1 MVAAHSHRARLTTT
15 PTGSRQTVLALWG
28 CGLKRFDSLRVQYFL
43 APRIPM
49 NNLEIEDQKL
59 IENEAIKS
67 EARAEGQIDML
78 FKIADVMSDEKIGF
92 PGFTGN
98 NLELALNELGLRF
111 GKIRCKQ
118 FVLTNEDD
126 GKYRFD
132 QYDRPKV
139 GDKVEIVYPAIQTVI
154 NGKIITIIKP
164 YIKKI

>member
-1 MVAAHSHRARLTTT
+1 
-15 PTGSRQTVLALWG
+15 
-28 CGLKRFDSLRVQYFL
+28 
-43 APRIPM
+43 M

-78 FKIADVMSDEKIGF
+78 LKIAEIMSDEKIGF

-111 GKIRCKQ
+111 GRIRCKQ

-126 GKYRFD
+126 GKYRFN

-139 GDKVEIVYPAIQTVI
+139 GDKVEIVYPAIQTII
-154 NGKIITIIKP
+154 NGKILTIIKP
-164 YIKKI
+164 YIKKV

>member
-1 MVAAHSHRARLTTT
+1 
-15 PTGSRQTVLALWG
+15 
-28 CGLKRFDSLRVQYFL
+28 
-43 APRIPM
+43 M

-78 FKIADVMSDEKIGF
+78 FKIASIMSDEKNGF

-118 FVLTNEDD
+118 FNLTNEDD
-126 GKYRFD
+126 GKYRFNR
-132 QYDRPKV
+132 YDCPKV
-139 GDKVEIVYPAIQTVI
+139 GDKVEIVYPAIQTII

-164 YIKKI
+164 YIKKV

>member
-1 MVAAHSHRARLTTT
+1 
-15 PTGSRQTVLALWG
+15 
-28 CGLKRFDSLRVQYFL
+28 
-43 APRIPM
+43 M
-49 NNLEIEDQKL
+49 NNVEIEDQKL

-78 FKIADVMSDEKIGF
+78 LKIAEIMSDEKIGF

-118 FVLTNEDD
+118 FVLTNEYD

-132 QYDRPKV
+132 QYDRPEV

>member
-1 MVAAHSHRARLTTT
+1 
-15 PTGSRQTVLALWG
+15 
-28 CGLKRFDSLRVQYFL
+28 
-43 APRIPM
+43 M

>member
-1 MVAAHSHRARLTTT
+1 
-15 PTGSRQTVLALWG
+15 
-28 CGLKRFDSLRVQYFL
+28 
-43 APRIPM
+43 M

-78 FKIADVMSDEKIGF
+78 FKIADVMSDEKIEF

>member
-1 MVAAHSHRARLTTT
+1 
-15 PTGSRQTVLALWG
+15 
-28 CGLKRFDSLRVQYFL
+28 
-43 APRIPM
+43 M

-139 GDKVEIVYPAIQTVI
+139 GDKVEIVYPAIQTII

>member
-1 MVAAHSHRARLTTT
+1 
-15 PTGSRQTVLALWG
+15 
-28 CGLKRFDSLRVQYFL
+28 
-43 APRIPM
+43 M

-164 YIKKI
+164 YIKKS